1 MHARNYSIRPPL
13 PDPCNPMLSQYLDR
27 VRDGCTQTL
36 ASKELNTIANTLR
49 SLGISEQDCVRE
61 AAKISERPDTQAR
74 LHGMYDAVVD
84 EAPDVPFGSFER
96 FVLAHTT
103 RQSLDRLAREPVALS
118 VKRLWC
124 DALLRFT
131 DTRATIRVSDQRF
144 LALCKIASLRRFPA
158 GQFDWE
164 PSGLPRSWVPRVRPA
179 SALLKVVSLL
189 ALRWRGFNPAFYV
202 HVTVTRPVHALLE
215 RDAQKAYHL
224 MAQSMQLQPEI
235 KGMIASSWFHSP
247 DTFQITPH
255 LSWLNRVFLENGG
268 LVSTM
273 GPASA
278 DCGVFHRSP
287 DRQQA
292 YDEGRFKPTLGLIIW
307 PRTEMLAWAA
317 RHPELSS

>member
-1 MHARNYSIRPPL
+1 MRAYNCSARQPL
-13 PDPCNPMLSQYLDR
+13 PGAGDSWSPYVER
-27 VRDGCTQTL
+27 VRDGCTEAL
-36 ASKELNTIANTLR
+36 ASRELNAIASALR
-49 SLGISEQDCVRE
+49 SLGISEHECVRE

-74 LHGMYDAVVD
+74 LQGMCVAVG
-84 EAPDVPFGSFER
+84 EKAPDAPPGSFER
-96 FVLAHTT
+96 FVLAHATL
-103 RQSLDRLAREPVALS
+103 QSLDGLAREPVALT

-124 DALLRFT
+124 DTLLRFT
-131 DTRATIRVSDQRF
+131 GAGATIRVSDQRF
-144 LALCKIASLRRFPA
+144 LGLCKIASLRRFPA

-179 SALLKVVSLL
+179 SALLQVVSLL
-189 ALRWRGFNPAFYV
+189 ALRWRGFTPAFYI

-215 RDAQKAYHL
+215 REAEKAYHL
-224 MAQSMQLQPEI
+224 MAQSMQLQPDI

-255 LSWLNRVFLENGG
+255 LSWLNRVFLENGA

-273 GPASA
+273 GRASA

-292 YDEGRFKPTLGLIIW
+292 FDEGRFKPTLGLIIW
-307 PRTEMLAWAA
+307 PRLEMLAWAA
-317 RHPELSS
+317 RHPELAS

>member
-1 MHARNYSIRPPL
+1 
-13 PDPCNPMLSQYLDR
+13 MLCEYIER
-27 VRDGCTQTL
+27 TRDGCAQCL
-36 ASKELNTIANTLR
+36 GSKELTAVATALR
-49 SLGISEQDCVRE
+49 SLGISEQECVEE
-61 AAKISERPDTQAR
+61 ATGISDRPDTWAR
-74 LHGMYDAVVD
+74 LQVMREAVVK
-84 EAPDVPFGSFER
+84 ALPDVPPASFER

-103 RQSLDRLAREPVALS
+103 SHSLDRLASEPVALS

-124 DALLRFT
+124 ETLLRFM
-131 DTRATIRVSDQRF
+131 DPRPASRASDQRF

-179 SALLKVVSLL
+179 SAMLTVASLIALK
-189 ALRWRGFNPAFYV
+189 WRGFKPAFYV

-215 RDAQKAYHL
+215 REAEKAYHL
-224 MAQSMQLQPEI
+224 MAQSMHLQADI

-247 DTFQITPH
+247 DTFKITPH

-268 LVSTM
+268 VVCTM

-278 DCGVFHRSP
+278 DCGVFQRSP

-307 PRTEMLAWAA
+307 PRPEMLAWAA
-317 RHPELSS
+317 RHPELAS

>member
-1 MHARNYSIRPPL
+1 
-13 PDPCNPMLSQYLDR
+13 MLSPSLER
-27 VRDGCTQTL
+27 VRDGCAQTL
-36 ASKELNTIANTLR
+36 ASKELSAVEHVLR
-49 SLGISEQDCVRE
+49 LVGISARECVRE
-61 AAKISERPDTQAR
+61 AAQISDDPDTRTR
-74 LHGMYDAVVD
+74 LHRIHDAVVH
-84 EAPDVPFGSFER
+84 EAPALPLGSFER
-96 FVLAHTT
+96 FVLLHTIE
-103 RQSLDRLAREPVALS
+103 QSLDRVAREPVALS

-131 DTRATIRVSDQRF
+131 DPRTTIRISDQRF

-179 SALLKVVSLL
+179 SALLKVLSLL
-189 ALRWRGFNPAFYV
+189 ALRWRGFTPAFYV

-215 RDAQKAYHL
+215 REAEKAYHL
-224 MAQSMQLQPEI
+224 MAQSMQLQPDI

-247 DTFQITPH
+247 DTYQIAPH

-273 GPASA
+273 GRASA

-292 YDEGRFKPTLGLIIW
+292 FDEGRFKPTLGLIIW